1 MMADPPLAGCTVL
14 DLSQFLAGPYCT
26 QILADLGARVIKVEP
41 AAGDPTRRLG
51 PPVASGARAYYL
63 SVNRNKESIV
73 IDLKRERGREV
84 LLGLAARCEVVVE
97 NFRTGVMERL
107 GLDYER
113 LAAVNS
119 AVILCSI
126 SGFGQTGPY
135 AGYPAYDVVAQAMA
149 GVMSITGECEGLP
162 VRTGVPIGD
171 LAAGMFG
178 AIGTLAAL
186 ANARLTGVGS
196 HVDIAMLDGQVSL
209 LSYLAGYYLVSGT
222 VPGPQGR
229 DHLSIPTYRA
239 FRGQDGIEFVVAA
252 NTERMWQRVCS
263 VVGRPELVD
272 DPRFS
277 LNADRN
283 AHRDV
288 LSPILEA
295 AFATRP
301 SAVWIARLREEGVPV
316 GAINGVDT
324 ALGDPQVRHRNMIV
338 STPDIDG
345 SRLEFVGNP
354 IKFTDRLEREPARPP
369 QLGENTAGVLVEF
382 LGMAEDE
389 ADELAA
395 TGVVGTSCG

>member
-1 MMADPPLAGCTVL
+1 MMAEPPLAGCTIL

-26 QILADLGARVIKVEP
+26 QVLSDLGARVIKVEP
-41 AAGDPTRRLG
+41 SSGDPTRKLG

-73 IDLKRERGREV
+73 IDLKQDRGREV
-84 LLGLAARCEVVVE
+84 LLELAARSDVVVE

-119 AVILCSI
+119 AIILCSI

-135 AGYPAYDVVAQAMA
+135 AGYPAYDVVAQALA
-149 GVMSITGECEGLP
+149 GVMSITGETEGMP
-162 VRTGVPIGD
+162 VRTGIPIGD

-178 AIGTLAAL
+178 AIGILSAL

-209 LSYLAGYYLVSGT
+209 LSYLASYYLVSGA

-239 FRGQDGIEFVVAA
+239 FRGKDGTEFVVAA
-252 NTERMWQRVCS
+252 NTERMWQRVCA
-263 VVGRPELVD
+263 VVEHPELAD
-272 DPRFS
+272 DPRFAG
-277 LNADRN
+277 NADRN
-283 AHRDV
+283 AHREA
-288 LSPILEA
+288 LSSILEA
-295 AFATRP
+295 AFSTQP
-301 SAVWIARLREEGVPV
+301 SDVWIARLREEGVPV

-324 ALGDPQVRHRNMIV
+324 ALADPQVRHRNMIV
-338 STPDIDG
+338 STQDIDG
-345 SRLEFVGNP
+345 TKLEFVGNP
-354 IKFTDRLEREPARPP
+354 IKFADRLEREPSRPP
-369 QLGENTAGVLVEF
+369 QLGENTASLLVDF
-382 LGMAEDE
+382 LGLAEDE
-389 ADELAA
+389 ADELEAA
-395 TGVVGTSCG
+395 GVVGTRSA